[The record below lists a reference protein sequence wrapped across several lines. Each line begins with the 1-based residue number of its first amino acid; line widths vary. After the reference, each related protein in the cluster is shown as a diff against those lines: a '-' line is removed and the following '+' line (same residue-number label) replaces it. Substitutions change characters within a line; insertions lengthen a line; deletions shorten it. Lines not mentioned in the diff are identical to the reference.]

1 MAYQNELY
9 HHGTLGMKW
18 GVRRYQNKD
27 GSLTPAGKK
36 RYAKLR
42 SKLNELEPFAKD
54 EKVGTNANV
63 RSSDHGGSSEIK
75 RESSKMSQDGENK
88 KNEPLKNTKTLEQT
102 RISKKAATK
111 NISEYT
117 DEELKKMNDRMALE
131 KTYRENVA
139 AIKKTSSGRLKFAK
153 DLVSATRNETIKQ
166 LSANLGPVVAN
177 IGFNF
182 VMKHFGD
189 KIDVSDDVRTFR
201 RRKDK

>member
-9 HHGTLGMKW
+9 HYGTLGMKW
-18 GVRRYQNKD
+18 GVRRFQNKD
-27 GSLTPAGKK
+27 GTLTPAGKK

-42 SKLNELEPFAKD
+42 SKLNELEPFAKE
-54 EKVGTNANV
+54 EKTNNNANV
-63 RSSDHGGSSEIK
+63 RSPNHDGSSEIK
-75 RESSKMSQDGENK
+75 RASSKVSKDSENSG
-88 KNEPLKNTKTLEQT
+88 NEPIKNAKMPEQTKT
-102 RISKKAATK
+102 SKKAATK

-131 KTYRENVA
+131 KTYRENMA
-139 AIKKTSSGRLKFAK
+139 AIKKVSSGRLKFAK

>member
-9 HHGTLGMKW
+9 HHGILGMKW

-27 GSLTPAGKK
+27 GTLTTAGKK
-36 RYAKLR
+36 RYVKLR
-42 SKLNELEPFAKD
+42 SKLNEFEPFAKD

-63 RSSDHGGSSEIK
+63 RSSDQDRSSEIK
-75 RESSKMSQDGENK
+75 RESSKANQDGENK
-88 KNEPLKNTKTLEQT
+88 KNEPLKNTKTLERT